1 MQKWKNKTKL
11 RKNQRNVQSPVAPV
25 HRSVSQNRKKQSSN
39 AVVEAIVKMIISILG
54 TGCPK
59 CKELEANARKAV
71 EELKIKAEIEKVTDV
86 GEIVDYGVMST
97 PAIVIDGEVKASG
110 RIPTVE
116 EIKEW
121 LK

>member
-1 MQKWKNKTKL
+1 
-11 RKNQRNVQSPVAPV
+11 
-25 HRSVSQNRKKQSSN
+25 
-39 AVVEAIVKMIISILG
+39 MIISILG

-59 CKELEANARKAV
+59 CKQLEANAKKAV

-97 PAIVIDGEVKASG
+97 PAIVINGEVKASG
-110 RIPTVE
+110 RIPTTE
-116 EIKEW
+116 EIKKW